1 MTIAHVG
8 KLSRETGGEY
18 RVRRS
23 LQCTESSVAALIKS
37 ANKCG
42 HGPVKHQSPNR
53 QLLYL
58 KLLTSVPLRWSK
70 GKTYYFIRL
79 LKIHI

>member
-37 ANKCG
+37 ANECG

-58 KLLTSVPLRWSK
+58 KLHFCAIVMVQRKDLF
-70 GKTYYFIRL
+70 Y
-79 LKIHI
+79 KIT